1 MKNQVTL
8 IGYVGAEP
16 ETRAYPSGDL
26 VTSISLATSEKWRD
40 RQSNELKEHTE
51 WHRVV
56 FRDRG
61 GFKLGLRAKDLIQ
74 KGAKLFVQGPQRTRS
89 WEKDGIKHRLTEVDA
104 DEFLLLDSVNKASE
118 PSLVDDAGS
127 QTNWAQTYPEPD
139 F

>member
-8 IGYVGAEP
+8 IGYVGSEP

-89 WEKDGIKHRLTEVDA
+89 WEKDGFHSPLLHHHRHQEHLPLRLPQNST
-104 DEFLLLDSVNKASE
+104 
-118 PSLVDDAGS
+118 
-127 QTNWAQTYPEPD
+127 
-139 F
+139 

>member
-89 WEKDGIKHRLTEVDA
+89 WQKDGIKHRLTEVDA
-104 DEFLLLDSVNKASE
+104 D
-118 PSLVDDAGS
+118 
-127 QTNWAQTYPEPD
+127 
-139 F
+139 

>member
-1 MKNQVTL
+1 
-8 IGYVGAEP
+8 
-16 ETRAYPSGDL
+16 
-26 VTSISLATSEKWRD
+26 
-40 RQSNELKEHTE
+40 
-51 WHRVV
+51 
-56 FRDRG
+56 
-61 GFKLGLRAKDLIQ
+61 Q

-118 PSLVDDAGS
+118 PSATDDAGS